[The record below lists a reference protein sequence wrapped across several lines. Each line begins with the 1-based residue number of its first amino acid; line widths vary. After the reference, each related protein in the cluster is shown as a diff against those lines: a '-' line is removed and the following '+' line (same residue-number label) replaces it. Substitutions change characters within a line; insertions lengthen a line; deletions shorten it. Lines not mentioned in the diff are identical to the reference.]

1 MTRCTSILFIM
12 SEKKK
17 TAVRVSPAVFLLLAA
32 FILCSSPLLLA
43 ALLLAALA
51 HELGHYFV
59 LRRSNCG
66 VSGVYVTALGAEM
79 RLSHP
84 ERLSYG
90 AEMAATAAGPLANIL
105 WTVALSWA
113 GHRCEMLY
121 LFSGA
126 QLVLAL
132 FNLLPVRPLDGGR
145 LLWLA
150 LAWRWEPFTADRV
163 SGSVGLCTSSLLL
176 LGGVWLFRTQGGSPF
191 LLLGALG
198 LLCCTVRSVLPRRE
212 KKGSASR
219 SGAGKCARF
228 FPLVKSRRR
237 G

>member
-1 MTRCTSILFIM
+1 MC
-12 SEKKK
+12 EKEK
-17 TAVRVSPAVFLLLAA
+17 TTVRVSPAVFLLLAV

-84 ERLSYG
+84 QRLSYG
-90 AEMAATAAGPLANIL
+90 REMAATAAGPLVNLL
-105 WTVALSWA
+105 WAVALSWA
-113 GHRCEMLY
+113 GQRWEMLY

-126 QLVLAL
+126 QLVLGL
-132 FNLLPVRPLDGGR
+132 FNLLPVRPLDGGQ

-163 SGSVGLCTSSLLL
+163 SAAVGLGTAALLV
-176 LGGVWLFRTQGGSPF
+176 LGGLWLFGTQGGSPF

-198 LLCCTVRSVLPRRE
+198 LLCCTVRSAGVFPCRE
-212 KKGSASR
+212 DKGSHRAAR
-219 SGAGKCARF
+219 RDGGRWRF